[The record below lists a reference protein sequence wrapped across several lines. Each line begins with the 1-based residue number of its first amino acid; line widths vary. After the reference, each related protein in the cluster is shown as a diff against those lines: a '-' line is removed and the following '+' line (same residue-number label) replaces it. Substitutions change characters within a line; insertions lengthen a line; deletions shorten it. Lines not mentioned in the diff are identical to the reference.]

1 MGLAV
6 EVGQPAWL
14 NREDPEGA
22 EHVRD
27 ELARVNALLAANDLP
42 EHAEPE
48 ELPPL
53 DHRSVLTGFPYALL
67 HHLRRASARWRLDP
81 DRPIRTC
88 RPREEASQGPAIE
101 EERLGIRHG
110 MAVGFC

>member
-22 EHVRD
+22 EYVRD

-53 DHRSVLTGFPYALL
+53 DHPSVLTGFPYALL
-67 HHLRRASARWRLDP
+67 HHLRRAYARWRLDP
-81 DRPIRTC
+81 DRPIRPC
-88 RPREEASQGPAIE
+88 RPREEASQDPAIE

-110 MAVGFC
+110 TAVGFC